1 MWEIR
6 EYKRIKPNLLMK
18 LVYMEV
24 HMLESRNDL
33 LENKKTEI
41 TSIIERTTHDLLSSN
56 DMNSQDIM
64 RYFGESGCLLITAPQ
79 QEPFLM
85 HMLTVDSLRDFN
97 KGESIK
103 PGNIRLNIRRLIG
116 HLPDITAATVGI
128 AMDIPILKV
137 CAALNIWKMLRDVST
152 VRINK
157 EQAIIIIALWENCNQ
172 QQRITLEQGFEC
184 VKALYRQIEAVE
196 FTWEQYINTI
206 DELEKIDSLKI
217 DDEGIWLCEWVSK
230 SYTR

>member
-1 MWEIR
+1 
-6 EYKRIKPNLLMK
+6 
-18 LVYMEV
+18 
-24 HMLESRNDL
+24 
-33 LENKKTEI
+33 
-41 TSIIERTTHDLLSSN
+41 
-56 DMNSQDIM
+56 
-64 RYFGESGCLLITAPQ
+64 LITAPQ

-103 PGNIRLNIRRLIG
+103 PGNIRLNIRRLIE
-116 HLPDITAATVGI
+116 HLPDITVATVEI

-157 EQAIIIIALWENCNQ
+157 EQAITIIALWENCNQ

-184 VKALYRQIEAVE
+184 VKALYRQIEEVE
-196 FTWEQYINTI
+196 LTWEQYINTI

-217 DDEGIWLCEWVSK
+217 DNEGIWLCEWVSK
-230 SYTR
+230 RYTR